1 MSDGLV
7 KRLVDVNRNYDL
19 ARGVHSV
26 IREARDRIEAL
37 EAERERL
44 ALAICGGE
52 DAPGYANSRTVEELE
67 KVARQNFQAHMA
79 DIDRLMKAEAERDKL
94 REVLQRLLMAR
105 ATLIGGK
112 E

>member
-7 KRLVDVNRNYDL
+7 KRLGDVNINYDL

-37 EAERERL
+37 EAERDRL
-44 ALAICGGE
+44 RGALEALVKLNDDYSPFGGE
-52 DAPGYANSRTVEELE
+52 VFQDRVYRTW
-67 KVARQNFQAHMA
+67 
-79 DIDRLMKAEAERDKL
+79 
-94 REVLQRLLMAR
+94 AR
-105 ATLIGGK
+105 ARAALNGGK